1 MKVIQFLILFLF
13 ARTIVQAQTDTNENK
28 EKLKTERAQFEKEL
42 NLTTEQKRQLKDIK
56 TKQHAEMLALKNNSK
71 LTEEQKKEEFKAV
84 KKQYRTQKETVFT
97 AEQKEKMKNFHKSHP
112 REKGMK
118 HKRKMNQSKVI

>member
-13 ARTIVQAQTDTNENK
+13 AGTIVQAQTSTNENK

-42 NLTTEQKRQLKDIK
+42 NLTTEQKGQIKDIK

-97 AEQKEKMKNFHKSHP
+97 AEQKEKMKKFHKSHP

-118 HKRKMNQSKVI
+118 HKRKTNQSKVI